1 VIRVTK
7 RATAPAILVSEGPAR
22 AAVHASEVA
31 SGSVPIRF
39 DRKLYHHD
47 DVFQAL
53 VEDQHGKCCFCESKF
68 LHVAFGDVEHFRP
81 KAAWRQA
88 RKGALRR
95 PGYHWLAYTWE
106 NLHLSCEICNRREKG
121 SLFPLLARSKR
132 ALSSAD
138 PLGTEVPAF
147 LDPAADDPEIHIGFR
162 GVHPFAR
169 DGSAR
174 GKATITAIGL
184 RRKELRERRLTWI
197 VQLARLRDLVK
208 VAHARPQDTELSRL
222 GRRAE
227 KALLAA
233 QRNDAEYAS
242 MARCFLA
249 PA

>member
-1 VIRVTK
+1 MIRVTK
-7 RATAPAILVSEGPAR
+7 RAAAPAILVSEGPAR
-22 AAVHASEVA
+22 AAEHAVELS
-31 SGSVPIRF
+31 SGSVPVRF
-39 DRKLYHHD
+39 ERKLYHHP

-81 KAAWRQA
+81 KAAWRQT

-138 PLGTEVPAF
+138 PLGAEAPAF
-147 LDPAADDPEIHIGFR
+147 LDPAADDPEAHIGFR

-169 DGSAR
+169 DDSAR
-174 GKATITAIGL
+174 GKATIAAIGL
-184 RRKELRERRLTWI
+184 RRKELRERRLSWLAQLTLLRELTE
-197 VQLARLRDLVK
+197 LARARPKDLVL
-208 VAHARPQDTELSRL
+208 ARH

>member
-1 VIRVTK
+1 MIRIAK
-7 RATAPAILVSEGPAR
+7 RATAPAILVAEGPAR
-22 AAVHASEVA
+22 VAEHALDVA
-31 SGSVPIRF
+31 SGSAPIRF
-39 DRKLYHHD
+39 DRKLYHHE

-81 KAAWRQA
+81 KAAWRQT

-106 NLHLSCEICNRREKG
+106 NLHLSCEICNRREKR

-138 PLGTEVPAF
+138 PLGAEVPAF
-147 LDPAADDPEIHIGFR
+147 LDPAADDPAVHIGFR
-162 GVHPFAR
+162 GAHPFAR

-174 GKATITAIGL
+174 GRATIAAIGL
-184 RRKELRERRLTWI
+184 RRKELRERRLGRLAELAGLRH
-197 VQLARLRDLVK
+197 VLELARS
-208 VAHARPQDTELSRL
+208 RPKDIELSRL

-233 QRNDAEYAS
+233 QRADTEYAS
-242 MARCFLA
+242 MARCLLA
-249 PA
+249 SP